1 MRYVILLAAAGAA
14 LAPSHPPRR
23 RAVAL
28 RALTAD
34 ALETKRLQ
42 CFSAFDESETRL
54 AMRLIAAAESEEA
67 SLADSASDAF
77 ASSLARL
84 RRCAFPDAI
93 DAAWRDEELAA
104 WNWTAPLVSACDEIS
119 RELQT
124 VLAGD
129 ASGWDGAEYQAI
141 AAEWSFLSLWQG
153 GGFTAASEAMPK
165 TKRALEAA
173 MALGLRIHPLQAF
186 AAGIAKMPAGSRISP
201 HCDGGLL
208 SFTAH
213 LGLEVPDSCE
223 LVVGGEARPWERGA
237 FFAFDP
243 SWVHAAANDGDTDR
257 YVLLLQPLRDDVRD
271 DDVAAVAHYLHPDV
285 HPPGGGEYPFWLT
298 RGGRA
303 HATWLGFNESHV
315 ELATGRF
322 VNRRDAVLVYP
333 APAELGSFAPRG
345 PCEYLAA
352 PFADAPTTG
361 VVVAAGAQIWPR
373 FVGVDN
379 AGGVDWIGVAD
390 GDVDAD
396 AVLRDPGLLR
406 WVPQEAV
413 DQVQVAP
420 PTKPARRRRSG
431 KVSGKRRRAAK
442 KRAFS

>member
-1 MRYVILLAAAGAA
+1 MRYRAAFIVLAAAGAA
-14 LAPSHPPRR
+14 LAPSYQSRR
-23 RAVAL
+23 RGITL
-28 RALTAD
+28 QALTAD

-67 SLADSASDAF
+67 SLADSASEAF

-84 RRCAFPDAI
+84 RQSAFPDAV
-93 DAAWRDEELAA
+93 DAAWRDGELAA
-104 WNWTAPLVSACDEIS
+104 WNWTNPLVSACDDIA
-119 RELQT
+119 RELKT
-124 VLAGD
+124 VLTGD
-129 ASGWDGAEYQAI
+129 ADGWDGAEYQAI
-141 AAEWSFLSLWQG
+141 AADWSFLSLWQG
-153 GGFTAASEAMPK
+153 GGFTAASDAMPT

-186 AAGIAKMPAGSRISP
+186 AAGIAKMPAGSRISE
-201 HCDGGLL
+201 HCDGGLI

-213 LGLEVPDSCE
+213 LGLVVPASCR
-223 LVVGGEARPWERGA
+223 LVVGGETRPWTQGE

-243 SWVHAAANDGDTDR
+243 SWVHAAANDGPTDR

-271 DDVAAVAHYLHPDV
+271 EDVGAVAHYLHPDV
-285 HPPGGGEYPFWLT
+285 HSPGGREYPFWLT

-315 ELATGRF
+315 ELAAGRF
-322 VNRRDAVLVYP
+322 VNRHDATLVYP
-333 APAELGSFAPRG
+333 APAELGSFAPRA
-345 PCEYLAA
+345 PCESLAA

-361 VVVAAGAQIWPR
+361 AVVAAGAQIWPR

-413 DQVQVAP
+413 DQVPVAP
-420 PTKPARRRRSG
+420 PKPAPRRRRS
-431 KVSGKRRRAAK
+431 SGKRRK

>member
-1 MRYVILLAAAGAA
+1 MRVDAFILLAAAGAA
-14 LAPSHPPRR
+14 LAPSHVSRR
-23 RAVAL
+23 RGVAL

-67 SLADSASDAF
+67 SLADSASEAF

-84 RRCAFPDAI
+84 RQSAFPDAV
-93 DAAWRDEELAA
+93 DAAWRDGELAA
-104 WNWTAPLVSACDEIS
+104 WNWTAPLVTACDDIAH
-119 RELQT
+119 ELKT

-129 ASGWDGAEYQAI
+129 AGGWDGAEYQAI
-141 AAEWSFLSLWQG
+141 AADWSFLSLWQG
-153 GGFTAASEAMPK
+153 GGFTAASDAMPK

-186 AAGIAKMPAGSRISP
+186 AAGIAKMPAGSRISE

-213 LGLEVPDSCE
+213 LGLMVPDNCA
-223 LVVGGEARPWERGA
+223 LTVGREARRWAKGE

-271 DDVAAVAHYLHPDV
+271 EDVAAVAHYLDARV
-285 HPPGGGEYPFWLT
+285 HPPASQGDYPFWLT
-298 RGGRA
+298 RHGNA
-303 HATWLGFNESHV
+303 HATWLGFNESDV
-315 ELATGRF
+315 ELAAGRF
-322 VNRRDAVLVYP
+322 VSRHDAVLVYP
-333 APAELGSFAPRG
+333 APAGLGSFAPRA
-345 PCEYLAA
+345 PCECLAA

-373 FVGVDN
+373 FVGVDD
-379 AGGVDWIGVAD
+379 AGGVDWIAVAD

-420 PTKPARRRRSG
+420 RRRRPG
-431 KVSGKRRRAAK
+431 KKRK
-442 KRAFS
+442 KRAYS

>member
-14 LAPSHPPRR
+14 LAPSHVTNR
-23 RAVAL
+23 RAVAV

-67 SLADSASDAF
+67 SLADSASEAF

-84 RRCAFPDAI
+84 RRSAFPDAV

-104 WNWTAPLVSACDEIS
+104 WNWTAPLVEACDEIS

-129 ASGWDGAEYQAI
+129 AGGWDGAEYEAI
-141 AAEWSFLSLWQG
+141 AADWSFLSLWQG
-153 GGFTAASEAMPK
+153 GGFTAASDAMPR
-165 TKRALEAA
+165 TRRALETA

-186 AAGIAKMPAGSRISP
+186 AAGIAKMPAGSRISE

-213 LGLEVPDSCE
+213 LGLVVPDKCS
-223 LVVGGEARPWERGA
+223 LTVGGEARPWARGE
-237 FFAFDP
+237 FFTFDP
-243 SWVHAAANDGDTDR
+243 SWVHAAANNGPTDR
-257 YVLLLQPLRDDVRD
+257 FVLLLQPLRDDVRD
-271 DDVAAVAHYLHPDV
+271 EDVGAVAHYLDARV
-285 HPPGGGEYPFWLT
+285 HPPGGREYPFWLT
-298 RGGRA
+298 RHGNV

-322 VNRRDAVLVYP
+322 VNRRDATLVYP
-333 APAELGSFAPRG
+333 APAELGSFAPRE
-345 PCEYLAA
+345 PCEWLAA
-352 PFADAPTTG
+352 PFAEAPTTG
-361 VVVAAGAQIWPR
+361 IVVAAGAQIWPR

-379 AGGVDWIGVAD
+379 AGGVDWIGAAD
-390 GDVDAD
+390 GEVDAD
-396 AVLRDPGLLR
+396 AVIQDPGLLR
-406 WVPQEAV
+406 WLPQAAV
-413 DQVQVAP
+413 DQVEVAP
-420 PTKPARRRRSG
+420 PKPAPRRKR
-431 KVSGKRRRAAK
+431 SGKRRK

>member
-14 LAPSHPPRR
+14 LAPSHVTNRR
-23 RAVAL
+23 TVAL

-67 SLADSASDAF
+67 SLADSASEAF

-84 RRCAFPDAI
+84 RRCAFPDAV
-93 DAAWRDEELAA
+93 DAAWRDDELAA
-104 WNWTAPLVSACDEIS
+104 WNWTAPLVSACDEIA

-129 ASGWDGAEYQAI
+129 AGGWDGAEYQAI
-141 AAEWSFLSLWQG
+141 AADWSFLSLWQG
-153 GGFTAASEAMPK
+153 GGFTAASDAMPK

-213 LGLEVPDSCE
+213 LGLEVPEGGCA
-223 LVVGGEARPWERGA
+223 LTVGGETKPWTQGE

-243 SWVHAAANDGDTDR
+243 SWVHAAANDGATDR

-271 DDVAAVAHYLHPDV
+271 EDVGAVAHYLDARV
-285 HPPGGGEYPFWLT
+285 HPPASQGDYPFWLT

-303 HATWLGFNESHV
+303 HATWLGFNQSHV

-333 APAELGSFAPRG
+333 APVELGSFAPRA
-345 PCEYLAA
+345 PCEFLAA

-373 FVGVDN
+373 FVGVDD

-390 GDVDAD
+390 GDVTAD

-406 WVPQEAV
+406 WVPQAAV
-413 DQVQVAP
+413 DQVP
-420 PTKPARRRRSG
+420 KPAPRRRRSG
-431 KVSGKRRRAAK
+431 KKRK

>member
-14 LAPSHPPRR
+14 LAPSHVTNRR
-23 RAVAL
+23 TVAL

-67 SLADSASDAF
+67 SLADSASEAF

-84 RRCAFPDAI
+84 RRCAFPDAV
-93 DAAWRDEELAA
+93 DAAWRDDELAA
-104 WNWTAPLVSACDEIS
+104 WNWTAPLVSACDEIA

-129 ASGWDGAEYQAI
+129 AGGWDGAEYQAI
-141 AAEWSFLSLWQG
+141 AAAWSFLSLWQG
-153 GGFTAASEAMPK
+153 GGFTAASDAMPK

-213 LGLEVPDSCE
+213 LGLEVPEGGCA
-223 LVVGGEARPWERGA
+223 LTVGGETKPWTQGE

-243 SWVHAAANDGDTDR
+243 SWVHAAANDGATDR

-271 DDVAAVAHYLHPDV
+271 EDVGAVAHYLDARV
-285 HPPGGGEYPFWLT
+285 HPPASQGDYPFWLT

-303 HATWLGFNESHV
+303 HATWLGFNQSHV

-333 APAELGSFAPRG
+333 APVELGSFAPRA
-345 PCEYLAA
+345 PCEFLAA

-373 FVGVDN
+373 FVGVDD

-390 GDVDAD
+390 GDVTAD

-406 WVPQEAV
+406 WVPQAAV
-413 DQVQVAP
+413 DQVP
-420 PTKPARRRRSG
+420 KPAPRRRRSG
-431 KVSGKRRRAAK
+431 KKRK

>member
-1 MRYVILLAAAGAA
+1 MQVDAFILLAATGAA
-14 LAPSHPPRR
+14 LAPPHASRR
-23 RAVAL
+23 RGVAL

-42 CFSAFDESETRL
+42 CFSAFDKSETRL

-67 SLADSASDAF
+67 SLADSASEAF

-84 RRCAFPDAI
+84 RRCAFPDAV
-93 DAAWRDEELAA
+93 DAAWCDGELAA
-104 WNWTAPLVSACDEIS
+104 WNWTAPLVAACDDIA

-124 VLAGD
+124 VLSGD
-129 ASGWDGAEYQAI
+129 ADGWDGAEYQAI
-141 AAEWSFLSLWQG
+141 AADWSFLSLWQG
-153 GGFTAASEAMPK
+153 GGFTAASDAMPK

-213 LGLEVPDSCE
+213 LGLVVPDSCA
-223 LVVGGEARPWERGA
+223 LTVGGEARPWERGA

-271 DDVAAVAHYLHPDV
+271 EDVGAVAHYLHPDV
-285 HPPGGGEYPFWLT
+285 HPPGGREYPFWLT

-303 HATWLGFNESHV
+303 HATWLGFNQSHV
-315 ELATGRF
+315 ELAAGRF
-322 VNRRDAVLVYP
+322 GNRRDAVLVYP
-333 APAELGSFAPRG
+333 APAELGSFAPRE
-345 PCEYLAA
+345 PCECLAA

-361 VVVAAGAQIWPR
+361 VVVAETVRPR
-373 FVGVDN
+373 FVGVDD
-379 AGGVDWIGVAD
+379 AGGVDWIAVAD

-420 PTKPARRRRSG
+420 PKPGRKRSG
-431 KVSGKRRRAAK
+431 KR

>member
-1 MRYVILLAAAGAA
+1 MQVDAFILLAATGAA
-14 LAPSHPPRR
+14 LAPPHASRR
-23 RAVAL
+23 RGVAL

-67 SLADSASDAF
+67 SLADSASEAF

-84 RRCAFPDAI
+84 RRCAFPDAV
-93 DAAWRDEELAA
+93 DAAWRDGELAA
-104 WNWTAPLVSACDEIS
+104 WNWTAPLVAACDDIA

-124 VLAGD
+124 VLSGD
-129 ASGWDGAEYQAI
+129 ADGWDGAEYQAI
-141 AAEWSFLSLWQG
+141 AADWSFLSLWQG
-153 GGFTAASEAMPK
+153 GGFTAASDAMPK

-213 LGLEVPDSCE
+213 LGLVVPDSCA
-223 LVVGGEARPWERGA
+223 LTVGGEARPWERGA

-271 DDVAAVAHYLHPDV
+271 EDVGAVAHYLHPDV
-285 HPPGGGEYPFWLT
+285 HPPGGREYPFWLT

-303 HATWLGFNESHV
+303 HATWLGFNQSHV
-315 ELATGRF
+315 ELAAGRF
-322 VNRRDAVLVYP
+322 GNRRDAVLVYP
-333 APAELGSFAPRG
+333 APAELGSFAPRE
-345 PCEYLAA
+345 PCECLAA

-361 VVVAAGAQIWPR
+361 VVVAETLRPR
-373 FVGVDN
+373 FVGVDD

-390 GDVDAD
+390 GEVDAD

-420 PTKPARRRRSG
+420 PKPGRKRSG
-431 KVSGKRRRAAK
+431 KR